1 MKNDENITARFVA
14 MKVLNQLD
22 LENGYAS
29 NILNSY
35 LDQTEQKQRATD
47 LVFGTIRN
55 QFAIDLVIKTFT
67 GKPVKAISKKLLTVI
82 RIATYELIY
91 RPRVAKYAVVNDAVE
106 NIKTIAG
113 QKQVGFVNAALRQIT
128 RGIENRDA
136 EIESADLTK
145 LLPIWIKRG
154 CLFNKEILLRPERF
168 PEKYLSDAFSLPLW
182 LTSSWVEN
190 FGYED
195 ALGICLASNR
205 NPSVYL
211 RVNTLKATQEKLV
224 AMLEEAEIKH
234 ETIDEKIIKLKS
246 PKAVFDLPG
255 FAKGLFS
262 VQDITASKP
271 AKAMNAKAGDK
282 ILDLCAAPGGKATQ
296 LAEITADKATII
308 ATDIDSIRLRS
319 VTKNTKRLKLQS
331 IIISNYDQLRQHG
344 PFDHILVDSPCSNIG
359 VLARRP
365 EARHRLKKETT
376 GKMVEMQK
384 QILEKALELIKPEGT
399 ICYSTCSITGEE
411 NSLLIEYF
419 VSQHHNVKVIQ
430 EELTLPSAAM
440 PDCDGGYFAILKC

>member
-35 LDQTEQKQRATD
+35 LGQTEQKQRATD

-67 GKPVKAISKKLLTVI
+67 GKPVKAISEKLLTII

-91 RPRVAKYAVVNDAVE
+91 RPRVATYAVVNDAVE
-106 NIKTIAG
+106 NIKILAG
-113 QKQVGFVNAALRQIT
+113 KKQVGFVNAALRQIT

-136 EIESADLTK
+136 EIKNADPTK

-154 CLFNKEILLRPERF
+154 CLFNQPILPRPERF

-190 FGYED
+190 FGHEK

-211 RVNTLKATQEKLV
+211 RVNTLKTTQEKLA
-224 AMLEEAEIKH
+224 AMLEEAEVKH
-234 ETIDEKIIKLKS
+234 ELIGETIIKLKS

-255 FAKGLFS
+255 FTKGLFS
-262 VQDITASKP
+262 VQDMTASKP
-271 AKAMNAKAGDK
+271 AIAMNAKAGDK
-282 ILDLCAAPGGKATQ
+282 ILDLCAAPGGKAMQ
-296 LAEITADKATII
+296 LAELTSDKATII

-319 VTKNTKRLKLQS
+319 VTKNTKRLKLES
-331 IIISNYDQLRQHG
+331 IVISNYEQLRQHA
-344 PFDHILVDSPCSNIG
+344 PFDQILVDVPCSNIG

-365 EARHRLKKETT
+365 EARHRLKKETA
-376 GKMVEMQK
+376 GKMVERQR

-399 ICYSTCSITGEE
+399 ICYSTCSIMPEE
-411 NSLLIEYF
+411 NSSLIADF
-419 VSQHHNVKVIQ
+419 ASQHLNVKVIQ
-430 EELTLPSAAM
+430 EELTLPSAVM
-440 PDCDGGYFAILKC
+440 PDCDGGYFALLKC